1 MIHNAVAENC
11 TPWQAP
17 IDPEPRPQLT
27 LVTSETPIGPKTQL
41 EKFRIYMMVMR
52 GLGKGTT
59 DNYCR
64 ITAKA
69 LRDLGTVIP
78 THEQVTAY
86 IYQAH
91 TQQLSA
97 SHIGNISQAME
108 AYTQFIGN
116 PIKLGRPRKPKP
128 ILHDTLSEAEI
139 AVILAACKDT
149 RERAIIALL
158 AYSGLRNNELCALI
172 THDVDCAGNTVQVTN
187 GKGSKGRV
195 VCISGECAQSIID
208 YLRDYPRQPDS
219 QLFTTIRHGN
229 PYSEYALRRR
239 VKTVVARTMIKKR
252 VHPHLFRHSLATN
265 MLARGANLLT
275 IQQLLGHAYIDT
287 TMLYIRSQPR
297 RVQAE
302 YNMFCPSY
310 L

>member
-1 MIHNAVAENC
+1 MAHNFVAENC

-17 IDPEPRPQLT
+17 IAPRPQLT
-27 LVTSETPIGPKTQL
+27 LVTPETPIDPKAQIN
-41 EKFRIYMMVMR
+41 KFRMYMMVMR
-52 GLGKGTT
+52 GLGKGTA

-69 LRDLGTVIP
+69 LRDLCVVMP

-86 IYQAH
+86 IYQLH
-91 TQQLSA
+91 TQRLSA
-97 SHIGNISQAME
+97 SHIANVSRAME
-108 AYTQFIGN
+108 AYTQFVGN

-139 AVILAACKDT
+139 AVILAACKNT
-149 RERAIIALL
+149 REKAIIALL
-158 AYSGLRNNELCALI
+158 AYSGARNKELCDLV
-172 THDVDCAGNTVQVTN
+172 TQDVDCTGNTVQVAN

-195 VCISGECAQSIID
+195 VCIAGECAQAVLD
-208 YLRDYPRQPDS
+208 YLRDYPRQSDS
-219 QLFTTIRHGN
+219 RLFTTLRHGH

-239 VKTVVARTMIKKR
+239 VKTVVARTLIKKR

-287 TMLYIRSQPR
+287 TMLYVRSKPK